1 MVLTAPAA
9 GESGGTRREALRS
22 TAMVDNGYAS
32 IVVGVD
38 GSEAGTAALAWALA
52 EAARCGHALDAVVVA
67 EHEDPGTHAEVEA
80 AAAACPEVAV
90 RYVHATGAPGPV
102 LVRAADKA
110 ALLVVGSHGHGRLA
124 AALLGSVSAYCI
136 GHSACP
142 VVVVPDPGPV
152 TGVAEA
158 TEESGVDALATP
170 GPLL

>member
-1 MVLTAPAA
+1 MVLTVPEA
-9 GESGGTRREALRS
+9 GERGVTTRELRS
-22 TAMVDNGYAS
+22 TAMVDNGNPT

-52 EAARCGHALDAVVVA
+52 QAARCGCALDVVVVA
-67 EHEDPGTHAEVEA
+67 EREDPGTRAEVEA
-80 AAAACPEVAV
+80 AGAACPEVPV
-90 RYVHATGAPGPV
+90 RYVHATGTPGPV

-136 GHSACP
+136 GHAACP

-152 TGVAEA
+152 NGIV
-158 TEESGVDALATP
+158 EESDVDVLATP